1 MLTATEKSRLECE
14 QYSLEIDLEFWRR
27 QQEQTRD
34 MDYWHYAEGRMQVLN
49 ERLDGIRRKLEGV
62 RW

>member
-1 MLTATEKSRLECE
+1 MMNTTEKNRLECE
-14 QYSLEIDLEFWRR
+14 RYNLEVDLDFWKR

-34 MDYWHYAEGRMQVLN
+34 MDYWHYTERRIQVLN

-62 RW
+62 NV

>member
-1 MLTATEKSRLECE
+1 MTVTKRDRLECE

-34 MDYWHYAEGRMQVLN
+34 MDYWHYTEGRIQVLN
-49 ERLDGIRRKLEGV
+49 ERLDGIRRKVEGV
-62 RW
+62 NV